1 MVHKK
6 LKNSDIPRKGFIP
19 NRKYKIF
26 FEDSQIQKKFEKLN
40 EHRCSKC
47 NLSERNLKALQ
58 QHLSK
63 THTLFFCALCLEHL
77 KIFPSERKAYTRQEL
92 AQHRRQG
99 DKDDT
104 SYKGHPLCRF
114 CDERYMDNDEL
125 FKHLRKDHYYCH
137 FCESDGSQDYYSDYA
152 DLKEHFKAK
161 HFLCEEGDC
170 ANTQFTHAFR
180 SRIDFQAH
188 QANLHSRSMSKT
200 QAKQARTIEVDIQLA
215 PRNRRRDKGIV
226 TAEDYEEVKAPR
238 SGAQGRGQGRS
249 VKERFKDEDMNR
261 AIQASLS
268 VMSEEKMKKT
278 KPVEEEEERKTPS
291 PDLLQDTEHFPTL
304 GKMKEEGKTVLR
316 SDSPANVDSDSE
328 KSSRSLAQRL
338 AKKSNQSVQ
347 HGAMA
352 EEDFPSLLNFV
363 KPSQPEGKANPLK
376 ASKPVQN
383 TSKPVQIT
391 YTDVSKS
398 RPAADDFPSLPSSKS
413 NRSSG
418 PSSMWVKKTNPV
430 GKSTNVT
437 NSVSSRLPME
447 VIMNDGPAN
456 RSEIKKEKPRTTRN
470 QTFNSENDFP
480 TLSSGVDN
488 RNTNWL
494 KNVMDSSKKKV
505 KKENPIDWFEVTN
518 DQDDFKIE
526 NFSGDKD
533 NKQLIAETFK
543 ETKKKK
549 KTNKKG
555 KSGNDSKS
563 DSDVNS
569 STASLDNI
577 ATSLLGTLSIEP
589 EKKKVQKTEK
599 KVPIKED
606 VPVVSEPDKLYQNQF
621 TSNSNNK
628 LTSSMKEEA
637 IEEQEFIP
645 LKTTENRFEKL
656 NNVDESDFP
665 ALEQKVE
672 KAFLP
677 VKAKGKKNAKL
688 DSSDFPAL
696 STPVKGPPPGFV
708 KANSKPPPGFDTSQ
722 TLSSGP
728 LSPPPGFATSLA
740 DLKDLSLKNL
750 MDTVSN
756 GNDDFNHATKP
767 ESYHYEEPKDFQQR
781 NKALV
786 MKIKE
791 VFQGND
797 DKFSKFKSCS
807 SDFRGGILSASDYYN
822 TCRELIGTANFK
834 EIFSELLVLLPDIKK
849 QQELLTAHNT
859 CEKSRPGANIVLNIS
874 GKGSAAPWKS
884 PDFVP
889 CPTCCQILLQ
899 EDLNQHASS
908 HAVDTDYPTLSSQ
921 VTSSQ
926 GPGLRA
932 WIKAS

>member
-1 MVHKK
+1 MP
-6 LKNSDIPRKGFIP
+6 I
-19 NRKYKIF
+19 Y
-26 FEDSQIQKKFEKLN
+26 
-40 EHRCSKC
+40 
-47 NLSERNLKALQ
+47 
-58 QHLSK
+58 QHLNS
-63 THTLFFCALCLEHL
+63 
-77 KIFPSERKAYTRQEL
+77 R
-92 AQHRRQG
+92 
-99 DKDDT
+99 DKVKYLTYSDT
-104 SYKGHPLCRF
+104 IQNSNYRIIQSHSVLLCR
-114 CDERYMDNDEL
+114 
-125 FKHLRKDHYYCH
+125 
-137 FCESDGSQDYYSDYA
+137 
-152 DLKEHFKAK
+152 
-161 HFLCEEGDC
+161 
-170 ANTQFTHAFR
+170 
-180 SRIDFQAH
+180 
-188 QANLHSRSMSKT
+188 
-200 QAKQARTIEVDIQLA
+200 
-215 PRNRRRDKGIV
+215 
-226 TAEDYEEVKAPR
+226 
-238 SGAQGRGQGRS
+238 
-249 VKERFKDEDMNR
+249 DEDMNR

-383 TSKPVQIT
+383 TSKPVQNT

-413 NRSSG
+413 SRSSG

-456 RSEIKKEKPRTTRN
+456 RSEIKKKKPRTTRN

-505 KKENPIDWFEVTN
+505 KSESPIDWFEVTN

-555 KSGNDSKS
+555 KSGNESKS
-563 DSDVNS
+563 GSDVNS

-628 LTSSMKEEA
+628 LTSSMKDEA

-645 LKTTENRFEKL
+645 VKTTENRFEKL

-696 STPVKGPPPGFV
+696 SAPVKGPPPGFV

>member
-26 FEDSQIQKKFEKLN
+26 FEDRQIQKKFEKLN

-249 VKERFKDEDMNR
+249 VKERFRDEDMNR

-383 TSKPVQIT
+383 TSKPVQNT

-413 NRSSG
+413 SRSSG

-470 QTFNSENDFP
+470 QTINSENDFP

-740 DLKDLSLKNL
+740 NLKDLSLKNL

>member
-1 MVHKK
+1 MVHKR

-47 NLSERNLKALQ
+47 NLLERNLKALQ

-77 KIFPSERKAYTRQEL
+77 KIFPSERKPYTRQEL
-92 AQHRRQG
+92 ALHRRQG

-152 DLKEHFKAK
+152 DLKDHFKAK
-161 HFLCEEGDC
+161 HYLCEEGDC

-188 QANLHSRSMSKT
+188 QANSHSRLMSKT

-226 TAEDYEEVKAPR
+226 TADDYEEVKAPR

-249 VKERFKDEDMNR
+249 VKERFRDEDMNR

-338 AKKSNQSVQ
+338 AKNSNQSVQ

-363 KPSQPEGKANPLK
+363 KPSQPEAKANPLK
-376 ASKPVQN
+376 ASKPLQNASKPIQN
-383 TSKPVQIT
+383 TYI
-391 YTDVSKS
+391 DVSKS
-398 RPAADDFPSLPSSKS
+398 RPAADDFPSLPSSKA
-413 NRSSG
+413 NRASSG
-418 PSSMWVKKTNPV
+418 PSNMWGKKTNPV
-430 GKSTNVT
+430 GKSTNIT

-447 VIMNDGPAN
+447 VIMNDGSAN
-456 RSEIKKEKPRTTRN
+456 QSEIKKEKPRTTRN

-480 TLSSGVDN
+480 TLSTGVDN

-505 KKENPIDWFEVTN
+505 KSESPIDWFEVTN
-518 DQDDFKIE
+518 DQDEFKIE

-533 NKQLIAETFK
+533 NKQLISETFK

-549 KTNKKG
+549 KINKKG
-555 KSGNDSKS
+555 KSGNDNKS
-563 DSDVNS
+563 GSDVS
-569 STASLDNI
+569 SGTASLDNI

-606 VPVVSEPDKLYQNQF
+606 VHVVTESDKSRQNQF
-621 TSNSNNK
+621 TSNSNDK
-628 LTSSMKEEA
+628 LVSSVKEEA
-637 IEEQEFIP
+637 LEEKEFIP
-645 LKTTENRFEKL
+645 VKTTENRFDKL
-656 NNVDESDFP
+656 NHVEESDFP

-672 KAFLP
+672 KGFLP
-677 VKAKGKKNAKL
+677 VKAKGKKNTKL

-696 STPVKGPPPGFV
+696 SAPVKGPPPGFV
-708 KANSKPPPGFDTSQ
+708 KTKSKPPPGFDTSQ

-728 LSPPPGFATSLA
+728 LSPPPGFAVM
-740 DLKDLSLKNL
+740 KDLSLKNL

-756 GNDDFNHATKP
+756 GNDDFSYATKT
-767 ESYHYEEPKDFQQR
+767 ESYHYKEPEDFQSR

-807 SDFRGGILSASDYYN
+807 SDFRGGNLPALDYYN

-859 CEKSRPGANIVLNIS
+859 SEKLRPGAEIVLNIS
-874 GKGSAAPWKS
+874 GKGSTAPWKS
-884 PDFVP
+884 PNFVP
-889 CPTCCQILLQ
+889 CPTCSQILLQ

-921 VTSSQ
+921 VTSSH